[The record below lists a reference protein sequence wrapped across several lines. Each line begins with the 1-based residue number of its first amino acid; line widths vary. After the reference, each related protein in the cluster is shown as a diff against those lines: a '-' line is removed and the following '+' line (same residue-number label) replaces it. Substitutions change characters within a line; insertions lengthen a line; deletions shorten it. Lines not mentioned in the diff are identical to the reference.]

1 MQNIVTQNEFLMVIV
16 RYSGSNR
23 EWNTAIKILDI
34 ARKYRITGRNKYTK
48 KRCGKLYRT
57 GVYTVMTDEGNNE
70 QGYKVIGE
78 MDNIRETQLKPVME
92 NETQETK
99 RKINKIISE
108 SNWTRVH
115 LTSKHWLAA
124 QNTGGQENKL
134 RESTKKITI
143 IAKENTI

>member
-1 MQNIVTQNEFLMVIV
+1 MQNIVTQNESLMVIV

-34 ARKYRITGRNKYTK
+34 ARKYRITGRYKYTK
-48 KRCGKLYRT
+48 KLCGKLYRT

-70 QGYKVIGE
+70 QGYKVIRE

-92 NETQETK
+92 DETQETK
-99 RKINKIISE
+99 LKTNKINSE

-115 LTSKHWLAA
+115 
-124 QNTGGQENKL
+124 QENKL
-134 RESTKKITI
+134 RESTKRITI

>member
-1 MQNIVTQNEFLMVIV
+1 MVIV

-34 ARKYRITGRNKYTK
+34 ARKYRITGRYKYTK
-48 KRCGKLYRT
+48 KLCGKLYRT

-70 QGYKVIGE
+70 QGYKVIRE

-92 NETQETK
+92 DETQETK
-99 RKINKIISE
+99 LKTNKINSE

-115 LTSKHWLAA
+115 LTPKHWLAA

-134 RESTKKITI
+134 RESTKRIII

>member
-1 MQNIVTQNEFLMVIV
+1 MVIV

-34 ARKYRITGRNKYTK
+34 ARKYRITGRYKYTK
-48 KRCGKLYRT
+48 KLCGKLYRT

-70 QGYKVIGE
+70 QGYKVIRE

-92 NETQETK
+92 DETQETK
-99 RKINKIISE
+99 LKTNKINSE

-115 LTSKHWLAA
+115 LTPKHWLAA

-134 RESTKKITI
+134 RESTKRITI

>member
-1 MQNIVTQNEFLMVIV
+1 MQNIVTQNESLMVIV

-34 ARKYRITGRNKYTK
+34 ARKYRITGRYKYTK
-48 KRCGKLYRT
+48 KLCGKLYRT

-70 QGYKVIGE
+70 QGYKVIRE

-92 NETQETK
+92 DETQETK
-99 RKINKIISE
+99 LKTNKINSE
-108 SNWTRVH
+108 SNWIRVH
-115 LTSKHWLAA
+115 LTPKHWLSA

-134 RESTKKITI
+134 RESTKRITI

>member
-1 MQNIVTQNEFLMVIV
+1 MQNIVTQNESLMVIV

-34 ARKYRITGRNKYTK
+34 ARKYRITGRYKYTK
-48 KRCGKLYRT
+48 KLCGKLYRT
-57 GVYTVMTDEGNNE
+57 GVYTVMTDEGNDE
-70 QGYKVIGE
+70 QGYKVIRE

-92 NETQETK
+92 DETQETK
-99 RKINKIISE
+99 LKTNKINSE

-115 LTSKHWLAA
+115 
-124 QNTGGQENKL
+124 QENKL
-134 RESTKKITI
+134 RESTKRITI